1 MCTLIAEIVVG
12 DLSHTHRKRCCIADV
27 EDTGDG
33 HWETEAVL
41 VDITKPVTAELIAL
55 RRFSIASS
63 WRLFKRDLWRNE
75 AFRQAQLVAPI
86 KQKLQ
91 HDICSRSNKPA
102 TGVIAPK
109 PGHIDAVTTAA
120 DNSSLNQPSG
130 VPATAPAAPS
140 RVVAPGTASIDQAEV
155 DLHPRHVSNQ
165 SSPVIAHTVPPAD
178 FLSASIPAIAMLPVA
193 SLASDHSPDEGGKPA
208 PAVASALVPSGSK
221 RPPLA
226 PRCNAS
232 SVRALINQQDS
243 CPSDSLPRTC
253 ACPLTSSSNP
263 MPVFAPPVAPT
274 ARHAGRHLAP
284 SGPLTDVTN
293 TIHSKPASTVLVAPA
308 IQGAYGIPINSIFNK
323 LYETAVNS
331 RSQAAEQHSA
341 GVKGATH
348 MSADSP
354 AGAEAACSH
363 GSVLQVY
370 TAAHHMA
377 PAASAIH
384 QVASAGLPGIS
395 SVAASQQSP
404 AVATTSAALSASTA
418 ATASP
423 NAASA
428 AAVPLHTV
436 ADQTPPLSAVTA
448 PVLSASETASASPAP
463 ATAPA
468 TLLAAASNATAMPS
482 SGPGVLS
489 VEVYIFDLCSESLVC
504 LPAAMLH

>member
-1 MCTLIAEIVVG
+1 ML
-12 DLSHTHRKRCCIADV
+12 HADV

-41 VDITKPVTAELIAL
+41 VDITKPVTAELIAFH
-55 RRFSIASS
+55 RFLIASS
-63 WRLFKRDLWRNE
+63 WRLFKRGLWRNE
-75 AFRQAQLVAPI
+75 AFRQAQLVAPV

-91 HDICSRSNKPA
+91 HDICSRPNKPA
-102 TGVIAPK
+102 TSVIAPK
-109 PGHIDAVTTAA
+109 PGHIDAA

-155 DLHPRHVSNQ
+155 DLHPGSVSNQ
-165 SSPVIAHTVPPAD
+165 SPPVIAHTVPPAD
-178 FLSASIPAIAMLPVA
+178 SFSASIPAIAMLPVA
-193 SLASDHSPDEGGKPA
+193 SLASDHSPDEGGKPC
-208 PAVASALVPSGSK
+208 PAVASALLPSGSK

-232 SVRALINQQDS
+232 SVRTLINQQDS

-253 ACPLTSSSNP
+253 AYPLTSSSNP
-263 MPVFAPPVAPT
+263 MPAFAPAVAPT
-274 ARHAGRHLAP
+274 ARHAGRHVAP

-293 TIHSKPASTVLVAPA
+293 PIHSKPASTVLVAPA

-323 LYETAVNS
+323 LSEPAVNS
-331 RSQAAEQHSA
+331 RSQAAEQNSA

-348 MSADSP
+348 MSDMSADSP

-363 GSVLQVY
+363 DSVLQVY
-370 TAAHHMA
+370 TVTHHMA
-377 PAASAIH
+377 PAATAIH

-404 AVATTSAALSASTA
+404 AVATTSAALSAATAA

-423 NAASA
+423 DAASA
-428 AAVPLHTV
+428 AAVPVHTV

-448 PVLSASETASASPAP
+448 PVLSASEIASASPAP

-468 TLLAAASNATAMPS
+468 TLLAAASNAPAMPS

-489 VEVYIFDLCSESLVC
+489 VEVYIFDLCSDSLVC